1 MNPLAVSGPAF
12 LNFTAM
18 LIVALFVLKLIAMR
32 FAQTPPGQA
41 LGVLVAT

>member
-12 LNFTAM
+12 LNFVAM
-18 LIVALFVLKLIAMR
+18 LIVALFVLKLVAVR
-32 FAQTPPGQA
+32 FSDKPAGQA